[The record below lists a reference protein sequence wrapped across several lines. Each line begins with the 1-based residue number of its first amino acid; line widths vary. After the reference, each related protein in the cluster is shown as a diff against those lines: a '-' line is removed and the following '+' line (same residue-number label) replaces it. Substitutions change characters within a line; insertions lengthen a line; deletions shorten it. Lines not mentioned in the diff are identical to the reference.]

1 MLILISSAIRRITAV
16 ILVTLAGAAPLSADP
31 ETDLARQAQ
40 EIVKQFAGQLKPQLQ
55 QAMREGGPPLA
66 VKVCA
71 ETAPLIAD
79 SLSEST
85 GWSVRRVSDRPRN
98 PKAVMD
104 DWETRAFRTLETRLE
119 QGNGEALITYE
130 TTQKG
135 FRYVQAQVTEGLC
148 LSCHGAVLDANTTA
162 ALELHY
168 PNDQAKGYQ
177 LGEIRGLFSL
187 QKSLTSPAD
196 HAD

>member
-1 MLILISSAIRRITAV
+1 MLILISSAIRRLTAA

-31 ETDLARQAQ
+31 ETDLALQAQ

-98 PKAVMD
+98 PKAAMD

-119 QGNGEALITYE
+119 QGNGEALITYD

-187 QKSLTSPAD
+187 QKSPNSPAD

>member
-1 MLILISSAIRRITAV
+1 MLILISSAIRRITAA
-16 ILVTLAGAAPLSADP
+16 ILVTLAGAAPLSADT
-31 ETDLARQAQ
+31 ETDLALQAQ

-98 PKAVMD
+98 PKAAMD

-177 LGEIRGLFSL
+177 LGEIRGLYSL
-187 QKSLTSPAD
+187 QKSLTSSAD